1 MAGPTNLG
9 VYNLC
14 MLGDRWLCRQYQNH
28 RDRYNMHS
36 ILCTE
41 LDSVNIKNNSFLIA
55 CFLSYI
61 NIFTSSM
68 SLRSFDHVTK
78 GFGETNKDNVYED
91 FFLEI

>member
-1 MAGPTNLG
+1 MAEPTNLG

-41 LDSVNIKNNSFLIA
+41 LDSVNIKNNSF
-55 CFLSYI
+55 
-61 NIFTSSM
+61 
-68 SLRSFDHVTK
+68 
-78 GFGETNKDNVYED
+78 
-91 FFLEI
+91 